1 MVKIFFFVFIL
12 FSYFISNAQTTVVL
26 SASADN
32 TIYQNFPGNSN
43 ALGQNF
49 FSGNNL
55 GNSPRRALLKFN
67 IASVVPG
74 GAVITAV
81 TLTLNCNVSR
91 SIADNVSLY
100 KLTTDWGEGT
110 SNAAAS
116 SDGGGAAATIND
128 ATWPTNF
135 FPSSNWTTA
144 GGDYVAIASAATS
157 ILATGFYS
165 WSSAGM
171 VTDVQNWLNNPSTNF
186 GWILLC
192 NEATAATARRF
203 ASRENP
209 TIANRPTL
217 SITYTAVVPVILS
230 YFVGV
235 QKNNTVQLNWQ
246 TAQEINNHYFEILH
260 STDAVT
266 FSPIGKVFSMGNS
279 STPKQYQFMH
289 NIIMNGYQYYQLVQT
304 DINGMK
310 TLSATLKV
318 KMGEETFSLKLFP
331 NPASDNIFIN
341 TNINL
346 EQTNYKIYNQYGS
359 VVKNG
364 NGHVSTI
371 NVKTFVKGMYY
382 FCLYKKDK
390 ILCKEKFCIL

>member
-1 MVKIFFFVFIL
+1 MIKIYFFVVAICLCAIL
-12 FSYFISNAQTTVVL
+12 HAQTTVVL
-26 SASADN
+26 NASADN
-32 TIYQNFPGNSN
+32 TIYQNFPANSN

-49 FSGNNL
+49 FSGNNG

-67 IASVVPG
+67 IAAVVPT

-81 TLTLNCNVSR
+81 TLTLNCNISR
-91 SIADNVSLY
+91 AIADNVSLY

-116 SDGGGAAATIND
+116 GDGGGAAATTND
-128 ATWPTNF
+128 ATWPNNF
-135 FPSSNWTTA
+135 FPASNWTTA
-144 GGDYVAIASAATS
+144 GGDYTATASATTS
-157 ILATGFYS
+157 IPSTGFFTWSATGII
-165 WSSAGM
+165 A
-171 VTDVQNWLNNPSTNF
+171 DVQNWLNNPATNF

-192 NEATAATARRF
+192 NETTAATARRF
-203 ASRENP
+203 ASRENA
-209 TIANRPTL
+209 TVANRPSL
-217 SITYTAVVPVILS
+217 SITYTSVVPITLS
-230 YFVGV
+230 YFVGA
-235 QKNNTVQLNWQ
+235 QKNNAVQLNWQ
-246 TAQEINNHYFEILH
+246 TEQEINNHYFEIFH

-279 STPKQYQFMH
+279 STPKQYQFIH
-289 NIIMNGYQYYQLVQT
+289 NIILNGYQYYQLVQT

-318 KMGEETFSLKLFP
+318 KMDEETFSLKLFP

-346 EQTNYKIYNQYGS
+346 QQTNYKIYNQYGS

-364 NGHVSTI
+364 NGNVSTI
-371 NVKTFVKGMYY
+371 KGMYY